1 LRCLAKN
8 AARPRGFTLIEL
20 LTVIAIIA
28 VLATLL
34 SSSLTSA
41 KRKARKT
48 TSISNLRQIALGF
61 QLYADD
67 HEKRPPSFGALVAK
81 GYLSQRILACP
92 EDKSTNA
99 NWAEK
104 AAPGGNISIPVPGS
118 GETSFFSTEVPHSY
132 FKSFD
137 VNDETWQLIQRSSFG
152 GIAACQL
159 HGIGK
164 PDWEHPSM
172 TQFQGL
178 VLRAVKDG
186 SIVPRQ
192 LFWTETG
199 SGPPPV
205 TNGSGFG
212 GKDSISALPFFL
224 DPGDPNE

>member
-1 LRCLAKN
+1 MKCFAKN
-8 AARPRGFTLIEL
+8 AARPWGFTLIEL

-34 SSSLTSA
+34 SATLSSA

-48 TSISNLRQIALGF
+48 ASTSNLRQIGLGF

-67 HEKRPPSFGALVAK
+67 YDKRPDSYAALLAGKYV
-81 GYLSQRILACP
+81 SQRILACP

-99 NWAEK
+99 NWAGLIQSGPGT
-104 AAPGGNISIPVPGS
+104 APPPIGNGSIDSPTGLLD
-118 GETSFFSTEVPHSY
+118 TPHSY
-132 FKSFD
+132 FQSF
-137 VNDETWQLIQRSSFG
+137 TWLDQNWQAVQNAALG

-164 PDWEHPSM
+164 PAWDSPSV

-186 SIVPRQ
+186 SVIPRQ
-192 LFWTETG
+192 VYWSEGTKG
-199 SGPPPV
+199 GPPVGVGPA
-205 TNGSGFG
+205 SGDKTDLFT
-212 GKDSISALPFFL
+212 LPFFI
-224 DPGDPNE
+224 DPVE